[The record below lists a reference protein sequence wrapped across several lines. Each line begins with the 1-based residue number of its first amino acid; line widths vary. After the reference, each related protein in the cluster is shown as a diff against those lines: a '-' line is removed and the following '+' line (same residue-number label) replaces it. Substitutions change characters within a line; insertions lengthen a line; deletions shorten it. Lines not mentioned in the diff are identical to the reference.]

1 MEHENKVK
9 ELTQR
14 DNERQKEQGAKL
26 AAIRQQLAEHIQRQ
40 EEIILLRKKLEESK
54 ELHSSSLEEL
64 NRIHDD
70 KLQSLEMELQSY
82 KQDDHIRP
90 DQLSGNN
97 QQAEERYRLDLEE
110 FKNNHQRDL
119 EQMLAEHQDEV
130 DAINAQ
136 LDKQLKEELLEH
148 EVTTCFLLTTR
159 AYDGSKKKNNHA
171 IVIQD

>member
-14 DNERQKEQGAKL
+14 EIERQAEQDAKL
-26 AAIRQQLAEHIQRQ
+26 TAIRQQLAEHIQRH
-40 EEIILLRKKLEESK
+40 EEIILLGKKLEESK

-70 KLQSLEMELQSY
+70 KLQSLEMELQTY
-82 KQDDHIRP
+82 KQDDHLRP
-90 DQLSGNN
+90 DQLSGDSR
-97 QQAEERYRLDLEE
+97 QVEERYRLDLEE
-110 FKNNHQRDL
+110 FKKKHQRDL
-119 EQMLAEHQDEV
+119 EQLLTKQQDEV

-148 EVTTCFLLTTR
+148 EVTTCFLFYNSCLR
-159 AYDGSKKKNNHA
+159 WIEK
-171 IVIQD
+171 Q